1 MDLISSAFA
10 QTEAPAAAPAAPA
23 AVTEVP
29 VAEGHKTFP
38 PFDPKTFGSQL
49 FWLVILFGLL
59 YIVMSRVAL
68 PKVGAI
74 LEARDKKIAGDLAE
88 AARMKEASDAAVAAY
103 EQALAEARQNAHAIA
118 QKARDAAKA
127 EAATDR
133 TRIEGELNKKLGASE
148 AEIARVKTEAL
159 GSVDAIARDAV
170 EAIVE
175 ALVGTKVEKAQVASA
190 VAAAMAEGA

>member
-133 TRIEGELNKKLGASE
+133 TRIETELNKKLGASE